1 MSSSYGQFCPIS
13 MAAEVVCSRWTMLV
27 LRELLC
33 GSTRFNDLRRGVPRM
48 SPTLLSKTLKELE
61 ALGVVRADPTGQPGI
76 NDYRLT
82 PAGEDLRPLVMGL
95 GTWGHQ
101 WLEETMA
108 LQKLDPTLLMWDMHR
123 GIKATLFPAG
133 RITVQF
139 SYPEM
144 EENHREYWLVVTD
157 GDVEVCWV
165 NPGYDVDLWVRCP
178 LRVMTSIWMGYTSLK
193 AEIASG
199 ALEVDGDHG
208 LARTMPAWLGLSPF
222 AKPRQ
227 KAAD

>member
-1 MSSSYGQFCPIS
+1 
-13 MAAEVVCSRWTMLV
+13 MLV

-48 SPTLLSKTLKELE
+48 SPTLLSKRLKELE
-61 ALGVVRADPTGQPGI
+61 ALGVVRSDPTGQPGV

-82 PAGEDLRPLVMGL
+82 AAGEDLRPLVMGL
-95 GTWGHQ
+95 GIWGHQ

-133 RITVQF
+133 RSTVQF
-139 SYPEM
+139 SYPDM

-165 NPGYDVDLWVRCP
+165 SPGYDVACFVLRCGAQWIGRGTP
-178 LRVMTSIWMGYTSLK
+178 CGSAGDRGPCPRG
-193 AEIASG
+193 ASRG
-199 ALEVDGDHG
+199 AGVGRGRGRGHA
-208 LARTMPAWLGLSPF
+208 ARRARRRGWTPA
-222 AKPRQ
+222 
-227 KAAD
+227 